1 MCVRCSRHVVFARFP
16 TRREVDNA
24 NNSRLIALSGVS
36 HKYEAKD
43 FAGYDSKDVKI
54 SPDQMERLLERLVA
68 AKAITL
74 KVSAYFI
81 LHFFLIFNIA

>member
-24 NNSRLIALSGVS
+24 NNSRLSALSGLF

-54 SPDQMERLLERLVA
+54 SHVQMERLLERLVA
-68 AKAITL
+68 AKVITL
-74 KVSAYFI
+74 KVSTYL
-81 LHFFLIFNIA
+81 LHFFLMFNIA